1 MMRLLLIIAI
11 AVGYT
16 VYYSHST
23 GVNSELST
31 DTVSQYVQKGLA
43 NGGEQIIRKAFE
55 SQASNLQVE
64 ASGKVIKVLKDD
76 TNAPRHQ
83 RFILK
88 LDNGISLLVAH
99 NIDLAK
105 RVENLNVGD
114 VVSFYGE
121 YEWNK
126 QGGVLHWTHHD
137 PQGSHAAGWLQHNG
151 QTYQ

>member
-11 AVGYT
+11 GVGYT
-16 VYYSHST
+16 VYHSSNT
-23 GVNSELST
+23 EISNELIANT
-31 DTVSQYVQKGLA
+31 TSQYVQQGLA

-55 SQASNLQVE
+55 SQSSNLQVE

-76 TNAPRHQ
+76 TNPPRHQ

-105 RVENLNVGD
+105 RVENLDVGD
-114 VVSFYGE
+114 TVSFYGE

-126 QGGVLHWTHHD
+126 KGGVLHWTHHD
-137 PQGSHAAGWLQHNG
+137 PQGSHAAGWLRHNG

>member
-11 AVGYT
+11 AIGYT
-16 VYYSHST
+16 VYHSYSTSVNNELGT
-23 GVNSELST
+23 GT
-31 DTVSQYVQKGLA
+31 ASQYVQQDIA
-43 NGGEQIIRKAFE
+43 NSGDQIIQKAFE
-55 SQASNLQVE
+55 NQARNLQVE
-64 ASGKVIKVLKDD
+64 ASGRVFKMLKDD
-76 TNAPRHQ
+76 NNPPRHQ

-88 LDNGISLLVAH
+88 LDNGMSLLVAH

-105 RVENLNVGD
+105 RITDLKAGD

-137 PQGSHAAGWLQHNG
+137 PQGRHAAGWLRHNG